1 VSVLA
6 LGQAFGRVPQRWT
19 ADSIALSPVVHD
31 QKRVNVAHAHE
42 AAFVT
47 LMLDGDYTE
56 KAALRSFRFERFSAM
71 FHPAGIEHQDFIGAS
86 GVRLLMFEFTSE
98 LIEDM
103 RNRSLRDLSGS
114 RAAWDLLA
122 LYRDAPH
129 IEQLEF
135 ESRALELIG
144 RIAPLARTT
153 PRDLPSL
160 QRAREYLHARFRDR
174 LMIKDIARAAGVH
187 PVYLGQVFRRQFGE
201 TIGAYVNRLRIRAAA
216 DQLSS
221 TDAPLADVAF
231 EYGFCD
237 QSHFQR
243 VFKRLSGRTPTEFR
257 KNSEALRS
265 VALL

>member
-47 LMLDGDYTE
+47 LMLDGDYAE

-144 RIAPLARTT
+144 CIAPLARTT

>member
-47 LMLDGDYTE
+47 LMLDGDYAE

-114 RAAWDLLA
+114 RAAWGLLA

-144 RIAPLARTT
+144 CIAPLARTT

>member
-1 VSVLA
+1 
-6 LGQAFGRVPQRWT
+6 
-19 ADSIALSPVVHD
+19 
-31 QKRVNVAHAHE
+31 
-42 AAFVT
+42 
-47 LMLDGDYTE
+47 
-56 KAALRSFRFERFSAM
+56 
-71 FHPAGIEHQDFIGAS
+71 
-86 GVRLLMFEFTSE
+86 
-98 LIEDM
+98 
-103 RNRSLRDLSGS
+103 
-114 RAAWDLLA
+114 
-122 LYRDAPH
+122 
-129 IEQLEF
+129 
-135 ESRALELIG
+135 
-144 RIAPLARTT
+144 
-153 PRDLPSL
+153 
-160 QRAREYLHARFRDR
+160 FRDR